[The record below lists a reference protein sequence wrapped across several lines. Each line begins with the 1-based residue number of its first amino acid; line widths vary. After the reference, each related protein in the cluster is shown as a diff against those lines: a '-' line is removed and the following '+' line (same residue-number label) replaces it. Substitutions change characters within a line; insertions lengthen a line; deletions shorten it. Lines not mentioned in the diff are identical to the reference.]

1 MKIERYLNCK
11 FYRINPDAE
20 NFDIFFEISKIQNY
34 ITKSNE
40 EKVKSKFARELLTL
54 AWVGFWGLF
63 WGGDGG
69 KITTC
74 LKLVRITLE
83 TWNLACKYTP
93 ICSFRK
99 YNF

>member
-11 FYRINPDAE
+11 FYRINSDAE

-54 AWVGFWGLF
+54 AWVGF
-63 WGGDGG
+63 
-69 KITTC
+69 
-74 LKLVRITLE
+74 
-83 TWNLACKYTP
+83 
-93 ICSFRK
+93 
-99 YNF
+99 